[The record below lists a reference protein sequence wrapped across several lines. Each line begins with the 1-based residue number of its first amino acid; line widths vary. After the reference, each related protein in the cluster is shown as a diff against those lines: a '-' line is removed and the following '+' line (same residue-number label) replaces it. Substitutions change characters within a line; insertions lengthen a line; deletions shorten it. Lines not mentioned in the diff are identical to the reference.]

1 MGPSKTKSP
10 GEEALI
16 AFPTREKKDTT
27 RINDRIRARE
37 IRVIGSDGEQLGV
50 MQPEDALRRA
60 QEEGLDLVEVAPG
73 SQPPVCRIM
82 DYGRYKYEQ
91 KKKANKSKS
100 HSAALKEVKLRP
112 RTDEHDLG
120 FKLRNARKFLMEGDK
135 VKVTLMFRG
144 REMVHRRLGY
154 DQLDVVKERLVD
166 IAKVEA
172 PPRMEGRFLS
182 MIMVP
187 DREAIKEAAKKAA
200 EDEKATAEDSTAG
213 TEEPAAKAK
222 KADTEKPAA
231 KAKAADTKKSA
242 GKTESAGTEKPA
254 AKAKSKDA
262 ERPEASG
269 E

>member
-1 MGPSKTKSP
+1 VNRPWVARGWPIGTRESP
-10 GEEALI
+10 GEEAHI
-16 AFPTREKKDTT
+16 AIPTREKRDVT

-50 MQPEDALRRA
+50 MTPEDALRRA

-91 KKKANKSKS
+91 KKKANKAKS
-100 HSAALKEVKLRP
+100 HSAALKEVKVRP

-135 VKVTLMFRG
+135 VKITLMFRG
-144 REMVHRRLGY
+144 REMVHRRIGY
-154 DQLDVVKERLVD
+154 EQLEIVKERLKD
-166 IAKVEA
+166 IAKTEN

-182 MIMVP
+182 MILVP
-187 DREAIKEAAKKAA
+187 DREAIKEAARKAEA
-200 EDEKATAEDSTAG
+200 EAKNEGAEQ
-213 TEEPAAKAK
+213 
-222 KADTEKPAA
+222 
-231 KAKAADTKKSA
+231 
-242 GKTESAGTEKPA
+242 
-254 AKAKSKDA
+254 
-262 ERPEASG
+262 PEASG